1 MKTWTCIAEAHQ
13 LVAHSAKWK
22 KSHTIDWPKCKL
34 CLQMNG
40 IKATH
45 LYYFTFAR
53 YRWWFCAN
61 TTHKPIK
68 WICQMSH
75 LHVCVFFAV
84 FFLLSLSSLLN
95 DCSGATPF
103 RRLQFIQLVPKIA
116 QRKFFRAI
124 RIAAVHWRCW
134 RLFAKK
140 PERSRCTRERFKR
153 NNNIHTKTQ
162 DTYYNINIFV
172 SWSNVIENFSLHA
185 CSTNNNN
192 NLYTM
197 WITHTHTQ
205 TVFCFYA
212 PFTERWN

>member
-1 MKTWTCIAEAHQ
+1 MKTWTCITEAHQ

-61 TTHKPIK
+61 TTHDKPIK

-84 FFLLSLSSLLN
+84 FFFSSFSFFIVEWLQWRNAVSSTAIYTVGAKNSTKEILSCDQNRCCSLTML
-95 DCSGATPF
+95 A
-103 RRLQFIQLVPKIA
+103 FICKEA
-116 QRKFFRAI
+116 REESMHSRAI
-124 RIAAVHWRCW
+124 Q
-134 RLFAKK
+134 
-140 PERSRCTRERFKR
+140 
-153 NNNIHTKTQ
+153 TK
-162 DTYYNINIFV
+162 
-172 SWSNVIENFSLHA
+172 
-185 CSTNNNN
+185 
-192 NLYTM
+192 
-197 WITHTHTQ
+197 
-205 TVFCFYA
+205 
-212 PFTERWN
+212 